1 MCSARGGESGLGSV
15 VGKLGTLFMVGS
27 GVSGTVSLS
36 TVGGAVFAGS
46 GLSFPLPPPISTLL
60 VLAVLVEAEGFGGT
74 GFDFGGAG
82 GLDSWLLEGVILSS
96 TGSLISSSIGSLGAA
111 SRGSCFCFLRSSD
124 LAFVT
129 AVQESCVI

>member
-1 MCSARGGESGLGSV
+1 M
-15 VGKLGTLFMVGS
+15 GKLGTLFMVWS
-27 GVSGTVSLS
+27 GVSVTDSSS

-60 VLAVLVEAEGFGGT
+60 VLAVLVEAEGLGGT
-74 GFDFGGAG
+74 GFDCGGAG
-82 GLDSWLLEGVILSS
+82 GLDSWLSEGVFLSS
-96 TGSLISSSIGSLGAA
+96 TGSLISSSIGSLETAYGVSITSSPALPVC
-111 SRGSCFCFLRSSD
+111 SGSCFCFMRSSD